1 METTRVFIEQLFW
14 KILQR
19 FPEKT
24 SAVESFFSS
33 LLELTAKT
41 VNGFEDSEIFS
52 TEILQSSFSATASE

>member
-24 SAVESFFSS
+24 SAVESFFRSM
-33 LLELTAKT
+33 LELTAKT